1 MTADG
6 RTRIFYGVGLLELHL
21 PYSRSLK
28 DKRAVLK
35 SLKDR
40 VAERSR
46 VAVVDAGSQ
55 DLWQSATLGVCCV
68 GRDDGTVR
76 NALSQIERTV
86 EEEDRVVILTFEK
99 RIGNLGGDEY
109 EVDE

>member
-1 MTADG
+1 MIG
-6 RTRIFYGVGLLELHL
+6 VTRIFYGVGLLELHL

-40 VAERSR
+40 LVARLR
-46 VAVVDAGSQ
+46 VSVVDAGSQ
-55 DLWQSATLGVCCV
+55 DLWQTATLGVCTV

-76 NALSQIERTV
+76 AALGTVQRTV
-86 EEEDRVVILTFEK
+86 VEEDRVVILSFEK
-99 RIGNLGGDEY
+99 KIGNLGGDAY
-109 EVDE
+109 EVEE

>member
-1 MTADG
+1 MAVSP
-6 RTRIFYGVGLLELHL
+6 TRIFYGVGLLELHL

-28 DKRAVLK
+28 DKRAVLRR
-35 SLKDR
+35 LKDR
-40 VAERSR
+40 LAERAR

-55 DLWQSATLGVCCV
+55 DLWQTAALGVCIV

-76 NALSQIERTV
+76 SGLGAIRRMV
-86 EEEDRVVILTFEK
+86 EEEDRVTILGFEK
-99 RIGNLGGDEY
+99 RIGNLGGDAY

>member
-1 MTADG
+1 MKDG
-6 RTRIFYGVGLLELHL
+6 ESRIFYGVGLLQLHL

-28 DKRAVLK
+28 EKRAVLK

-40 VAERSR
+40 IAERSR
-46 VAVVDAGSQ
+46 IAVVDAGSQ
-55 DLWQSATLGVCCV
+55 DLWQSAVLGICAV

-76 NALSQIERTV
+76 SILQAVQRTV
-86 EEEDRVVILTFEK
+86 EEEDRAVILSFEK
-99 RIGNLGGDEY
+99 RIGNLGGDAY